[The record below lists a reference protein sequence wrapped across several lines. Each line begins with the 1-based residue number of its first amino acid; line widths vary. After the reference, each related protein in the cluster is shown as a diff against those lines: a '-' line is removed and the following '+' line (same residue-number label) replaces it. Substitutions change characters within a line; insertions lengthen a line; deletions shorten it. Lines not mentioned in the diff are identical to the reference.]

1 MPETPL
7 FLNRELSLLAFHRR
21 VLAVAEDPHFPL
33 LERLRF
39 LCISASNLDEFFEV
53 RVASLLHKRDH
64 GILHSG
70 VDHADIPALLAEINQ
85 RTREMLAAQYRL
97 LNETL
102 LPALAKQGVT
112 FLPRDEWTDEQRSWL
127 RRHMFQQFLPVISPL
142 GIDPA
147 HPFPRVINRNLHFI
161 VSLEGKDAF
170 GREHRV
176 AIVPIP
182 RSLPRLIRL
191 PEKIRASRDSFVFL
205 SSIIHAFVS
214 DLFPGMTVTGC
225 YQFQVTRDSELY
237 LDEEE
242 MADLKQEVKGRLQ
255 TSRRFGRA
263 VRLQVAANCPE
274 SVSRYLLENFD
285 LPEDALFRVDGPVN
299 LHRLAEACDAIDR
312 KDLKLPGFK
321 PSLPPE
327 MLREEDMFRVLKRRD
342 ILIHHPFQ
350 SFTAVVRL
358 LEQAAVD
365 PDVLAIKQTLYRT
378 GHPSPIVDALCRA
391 ARNGKEVSVVVE
403 LRARFDEE
411 GNIRLAETL
420 QQAGA
425 HVVYGVVGHKTH
437 AKMLVIV
444 RREGGRISRYSHLAT
459 GNYHE
464 VTSRIYTD
472 FGFLTNDELIGGDVI
487 KLFQELTGLGR
498 ALKLKRLVQAPFD
511 LQRMIVDNTER
522 EIEHVRSGGRGR
534 IIAKMNGLEDPE
546 IIEAFYRASRAGVR
560 IDLIVRGVCC
570 LRPGVKGLSENIR
583 VRSVLGRFLEHT
595 RIFYF
600 RNDGRPDVYCSSADC
615 LVRNLHRRVETA
627 FPIPPGRLQ
636 QRVVREGL
644 RYYLRDTAFSWRLR
658 GDGRYLRRHPRKGQ
672 PAFSAQQTL
681 LETYGIPVEQP

>member
-1 MPETPL
+1 MTDTPL

-21 VLAVAEDPHFPL
+21 VLAVAESPDFPL

-64 GILHSG
+64 GILKSG
-70 VDHADIPALLAEINQ
+70 VDHANIPTLLAEINRQ
-85 RTREMLAAQYRL
+85 TREMLEAQYRL

-102 LPALAKQGVT
+102 LPALAAQGVT
-112 FLPRDEWTDEQRSWL
+112 FPPRDEWSEDQRSWL
-127 RRHMFQQFLPVISPL
+127 RRQFFQQFLPVISPL

-147 HPFPRVINRNLHFI
+147 HPFPRVVNRNLHFI
-161 VSLEGKDAF
+161 VALEGKDAF
-170 GREHRV
+170 GREHRL

-191 PEKIRASRDSFVFL
+191 PERLCPTPDGFVFL
-205 SSIIHAFVS
+205 SSVIHAFVS

-255 TSRRFGRA
+255 TARRFGRA
-263 VRLQVAANCPE
+263 VRLQVADNCPE
-274 SVSRYLLENFD
+274 TVSDYLLDNFG
-285 LPEDALFRVDGPVN
+285 LPGDALFRVDGPVN
-299 LHRLAEACDAIDR
+299 LHRLAEACDEISR
-312 KDLKLPGFK
+312 RDLKFPGFK
-321 PSLPPE
+321 PSLPTE
-327 MLREEDMFRVLKRRD
+327 MLREDDMFRILKRRD

-350 SFTAVVRL
+350 SFSAVVRL

-411 GNIRLAETL
+411 GNIRLAEAL
-420 QQAGA
+420 QKAGA
-425 HVVYGVVGHKTH
+425 HVVYGIVSHKTH

-444 RREGGRISRYSHLAT
+444 RREGERISRYSHLAT
-459 GNYHE
+459 GNYHK

-472 FGFLTNDELIGGDVI
+472 IGLLTNDELIGGDII

-511 LQRMIVDNTER
+511 LERMIIENTER
-522 EIEHVRSGGRGR
+522 EIEHARNGGQGR
-534 IIAKMNGLEDPE
+534 IIAKMNGLEAPKV
-546 IIEAFYRASRAGVR
+546 IEAFYRASQAGVR

-600 RNDGRPDVYCSSADC
+600 RNGGRPDVYCSSADC
-615 LVRNLHRRVETA
+615 LIRNLHRRVETA
-627 FPIPPGRLQ
+627 FPIPPGRLLH
-636 QRVVREGL
+636 RVVREGL
-644 RYYLRDTAFSWRLR
+644 RHYLRDTHFSWRLR

-672 PAFSAQQTL
+672 APFSAQQTL
-681 LETYGIPVEQP
+681 LETYGIPDE